1 MEDSLEHKP
10 IPSINI
16 LRKIKIE
23 KYFPNCNVKLLESL
37 ENYKD
42 RKINMDD
49 ISEEKEMREH
59 ERWKDFFTFLNCDI
73 FSAYSYVSRKLKL
86 RYQREIFDFDMY
98 DDVQFFKSGRFTIKL
113 LPYYKFKKTFRRML
127 NENLLQ
133 VESIIK
139 YFQKTLADIKN
150 SEDEISEELKMMDNE
165 INCYYRVFDNISRSK
180 TSIKHIKDECLSFI
194 SQLFDAKKEIQYKV
208 NEIEKYNQINKVL
221 NTSGGKEA
229 IRLDFVGNLE
239 NIFESKFYA

>member
-1 MEDSLEHKP
+1 
-10 IPSINI
+10 
-16 LRKIKIE
+16 
-23 KYFPNCNVKLLESL
+23 
-37 ENYKD
+37 
-42 RKINMDD
+42 
-49 ISEEKEMREH
+49 
-59 ERWKDFFTFLNCDI
+59 
-73 FSAYSYVSRKLKL
+73 
-86 RYQREIFDFDMY
+86 MY